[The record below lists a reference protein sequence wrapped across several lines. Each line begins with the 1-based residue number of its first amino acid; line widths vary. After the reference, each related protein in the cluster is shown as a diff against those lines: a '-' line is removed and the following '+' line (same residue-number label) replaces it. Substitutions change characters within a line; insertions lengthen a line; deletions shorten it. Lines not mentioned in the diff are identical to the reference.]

1 MSPSLSVTVDA
12 EELGFDAD
20 RLRRIDT
27 HFDKYVTDGK
37 IPGYLITVAREGE
50 IAHIGAGGYRDVA
63 AQAPVTADT
72 IWRIYSMT
80 KPITSVALMTY
91 FEEGRFQ
98 LTDPVEWY
106 IPSFAKTRVY
116 AGGAAHNPTTVPTT
130 EPIRIWHLLSH
141 TAGLTYGFTRLH
153 PCDEIH
159 RLADMEFAFRFDQTL
174 EEACDRW
181 AEMPLLYQPGT
192 RWSYSVATDVCG
204 RLCEIFGGKPL
215 DEVLAERVLT
225 PLKMH
230 DTTFVCREEE
240 QHRMAELYATLGDG
254 FFQAGSMAKWGKVR
268 PAGLSGGG
276 GLVSTA
282 ADYHRFTTMLL
293 RGGELD
299 GARILGPRTLD
310 YMAANHLPGGV
321 DLREAEV
328 DGFSESAYDGVGFG
342 LGFAVTLN
350 PLASKMIASHGNFY
364 WGGMASTAFFV
375 DPTEQLTVQ
384 FFTQLIPSTTYP
396 IRPELSQLVYQA
408 IIE

>member
-1 MSPSLSVTVDA
+1 MPSPLDVSVDA
-12 EELGFDAD
+12 AELGFDLN
-20 RLRRIDT
+20 RLKRIDT
-27 HFDKYVTDGK
+27 HFDRYVEAGK
-37 IPGYLITVAREGE
+37 LSGYLVTVAREGE
-50 IAHIGAGGYRDVA
+50 IAHIASGGLRDVKA
-63 AQAPVTADT
+63 AKEVTNDT
-72 IWRIYSMT
+72 LWRIYSMT
-80 KPITSVALMTY
+80 KPITSVALMTF

-98 LTDPVEWY
+98 LTDPLEWY
-106 IPSFAKTRVY
+106 IPSFANTRVY
-116 AGGAAHNPTTVPTT
+116 AGGTAQNPITVPTT

-159 RLADMEFAFRFDQTL
+159 RMAEMEFGILPKQTL
-174 EEACDRW
+174 EEACDMW

-192 RWSYSVATDVCG
+192 RWSYSVATDICG
-204 RLCEIFGGKPL
+204 RLCEIFGGKSL
-215 DEVLAERVLT
+215 DKVLAERILT
-225 PLKMH
+225 PLGMH
-230 DTTFVCREEE
+230 DTMFVCPESE
-240 QHRMAELYATLGDG
+240 QHRLAELYATLGDG
-254 FFQAGSMAKWGKVR
+254 FFQAGAMANWGKMK
-268 PAGLSGGG
+268 PSGFSGGG
-276 GLVSTA
+276 GLISSA

-299 GARILGPRTLD
+299 GVRILGPRTLD

-321 DLREAEV
+321 DLRVAEV
-328 DGFSESAYDGVGFG
+328 DGFSESAYDGIGFV

-350 PLASKMIASHGNFY
+350 PLPSKMIASHGNFY